1 MSSIWHPRQDRFYT
15 LFDEAAANV
24 RRGAELL
31 VEMLA
36 NYSEV
41 RNKAREIKAVEHV
54 GDELTHDTYALLNR
68 TFVTPLDRED
78 IARLAS
84 SLDDILD
91 LVEASAD
98 DFVVTG
104 VSEPTASAMEMA
116 QIIAQAAVKVQEA
129 VRLLPDRRSHSK
141 IRELVTEIN
150 TLENEG
156 DRVYRTAMEELYK
169 AQDPIYIIKWKQ
181 IYDHLERAIDRCE
194 DVADELQGILLKYA

>member
-1 MSSIWHPRQDRFYT
+1 MSIWQPRQDRFYR
-15 LFDEAAANV
+15 LFDEAAANA

-31 VEMLA
+31 VEMLT
-36 NYSEV
+36 NFSDV
-41 RNKAREIKAVEHV
+41 RAKAREIKDVEHV
-54 GDELTHDTYALLNR
+54 GDDLTHNTYELLNR

-78 IARLAS
+78 IAGLAS

-104 VSEPTASAMEMA
+104 VVEPTAPAIELA
-116 QIIAQAAVKVQEA
+116 QIIEQAATKVQEA
-129 VRLLPDRRSHSK
+129 VGLLPARRSHDR

-156 DRVYRTAMEELYK
+156 DRIYRTAMEELYK
-169 AQDPIYIIKWKQ
+169 SPDPIYILKWKQ

>member
-1 MSSIWHPRQDRFYT
+1 MSIWQPRQDRFYL
-15 LFDEAAANV
+15 LFDEAAANA
-24 RRGAELL
+24 RKGADLL
-31 VEMLA
+31 VEMLTHFA
-36 NYSEV
+36 DV
-41 RNKAREIKAVEHV
+41 RAKAQEIKGVEHI
-54 GDELTHDTYALLNR
+54 GDELTHNTYELLNR
-68 TFVTPLDRED
+68 IFVTPLDRED

-104 VSEPTASAMEMA
+104 VSEPTAPAMELA
-116 QIIAQAAVKVQEA
+116 QIIAQAAAKVQEA
-129 VRLLPDRRSHSK
+129 VGMLANRRHHDR

-169 AQDPIYIIKWKQ
+169 LPDPIYILKWKQ

-194 DVADELQGILLKYA
+194 DVADELAGILLKYA

>member
-1 MSSIWHPRQDRFYT
+1 MSIWQPRQDRFYH
-15 LFDEAAANV
+15 LFEEAAANA
-24 RRGAELL
+24 RRGADLL
-31 VEMLA
+31 VEMLTQF
-36 NYSEV
+36 SDV
-41 RNKAREIKAVEHV
+41 RSKAREIKGVEHI
-54 GDELTHDTYALLNR
+54 GDDLTHNTYALLNR
-68 TFVTPLDRED
+68 IFVTPLDRED
-78 IARLAS
+78 IASLAS

-91 LVEASAD
+91 LIEASAD

-104 VSEPTASAMEMA
+104 VSEPTAPAIELA
-116 QIIAQAAVKVQEA
+116 QIIAQAAAKVQEA
-129 VRLLPDRRSHSK
+129 VGMLGNRRSHDK

-169 AQDPIYIIKWKQ
+169 STDPIAIIKWKQ

>member
-1 MSSIWHPRQDRFYT
+1 MSIWQPRQDRFYR
-15 LFDEAAANV
+15 LFDEAAANA
-24 RRGAELL
+24 RTSAELL
-31 VEMLA
+31 VQMLA
-36 NYSEV
+36 DYSDV
-41 RNKAREIKAVEHV
+41 RAKAQAIKDVEHT
-54 GDELTHDTYALLNR
+54 GDELTHNIYELLNR
-68 TFVTPLDRED
+68 IFVTPLDRED
-78 IARLAS
+78 IASLAS
-84 SLDDILD
+84 SLDDVVD

-104 VSEPTASAMEMA
+104 VSEPTAPAIELA
-116 QIIAQAAVKVQEA
+116 QIVLLAATKVQEA
-129 VRLLPDRRSHSK
+129 ISMLPTRRSHST

-169 AQDPIYIIKWKQ
+169 QSDPIYILKWKQ